1 MYNFFLVL
9 INNLLITLQ
18 WKLFFT
24 KSDLRNFS
32 SLSNDI
38 SEEQNLNALKIRQ
51 DLDKVIFEVLR
62 NEGIEIH
69 SVGL

>member
-9 INNLLITLQ
+9 TNNLLITLQ